1 MRNTWKSNFVREL
14 RKSYCNKHGPFSASV
29 TTDHPDPKCPK
40 CKLEAIKQKERD
52 EREKLLKDLIQAL
65 EENPDLCLSLIKQII
80 GFIGSRCS
88 LLQYVK
94 RVLGGN

>member
-1 MRNTWKSNFVREL
+1 MRNTWKSNFVPGKKEGHC
-14 RKSYCNKHGPFSASV
+14 SIHGPFSASV
-29 TTDHPDPKCPK
+29 TTDHPDPKCHR
-40 CKLEAIKQKERD
+40 CKEERIKKTEKVDRK
-52 EREKLLKDLIQAL
+52 KLLEDLIQAL

-80 GFIGSRCS
+80 RFIGSRCS